1 MCESQQRHRHKDLH
15 IVGLRPVNES
25 FLFLFF
31 CVFTLGQRMVKTLG
45 LFESQRPRHKD
56 LHIVGPRPL
65 ICPHIHSSTPPPYL
79 DFGDVDFDDHDGG
92 DDDDGNVGDSGA
104 VLDHITSADRE

>member
-1 MCESQQRHRHKDLH
+1 MTECVFSAVFSLGASQQCL
-15 IVGLRPVNES
+15 
-25 FLFLFF
+25 
-31 CVFTLGQRMVKTLG
+31 C
-45 LFESQRPRHKD
+45 ESQRPRHKD